1 MYGIHNPI
9 FCTFRTSVTLPLC
22 HNCELVLTVADSVLK
37 SMEEQLKYYGSER
50 TSRVQSAWRQ
60 EVFFYNLVTMYWT
73 LNSIYMQFEY
83 QYRKSSNVS
92 IEHVQ
97 LLRRMFRLFEPRE
110 MLRSFVA
117 RGVYCL
123 KLV

>member
-1 MYGIHNPI
+1 MVQNVRRGFNPYG
-9 FCTFRTSVTLPLC
+9 
-22 HNCELVLTVADSVLK
+22 DK
-37 SMEEQLKYYGSER
+37 K
-50 TSRVQSAWRQ
+50 
-60 EVFFYNLVTMYWT
+60 VFFYNLVIMYWT

-83 QYRKSSNVS
+83 QYPKSSNVS
-92 IEHVQ
+92 VEHVQ
-97 LLRRMFRLFEPRE
+97 LLREMFGFFEPRE

>member
-1 MYGIHNPI
+1 MATIY
-9 FCTFRTSVTLPLC
+9 
-22 HNCELVLTVADSVLK
+22 
-37 SMEEQLKYYGSER
+37 
-50 TSRVQSAWRQ
+50 
-60 EVFFYNLVTMYWT
+60 FFINLVIMYWT

-83 QYRKSSNVS
+83 QYPKLSNVS
-92 IEHVQ
+92 VEYVQ
-97 LLRRMFRLFEPRE
+97 LLRGMFGFFEPRE